1 MTFFLMSDWK
11 PSMMASVTISAATP
25 SATPATPMK
34 VVIMAKRPFLF
45 ASRDRRAMKNSVDIC
60 SMVEA
65 PPVPERKT
73 GVGHTVA
80 APAALRLER

>member
-1 MTFFLMSDWK
+1 
-11 PSMMASVTISAATP
+11 
-25 SATPATPMK
+25 
-34 VVIMAKRPFLF
+34 MAKRPFLF
-45 ASRDRRAMKNSVDIC
+45 ASRYRRAMKNSVDIC